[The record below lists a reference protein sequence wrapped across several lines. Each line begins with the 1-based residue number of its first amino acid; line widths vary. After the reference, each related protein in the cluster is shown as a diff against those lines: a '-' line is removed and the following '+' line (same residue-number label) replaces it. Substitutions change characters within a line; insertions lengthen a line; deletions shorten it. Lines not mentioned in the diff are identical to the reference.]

1 MKRRTLLVVVVAA
14 LVAAIGIFFATR
26 DDDEPTAEP
35 DTKSVA
41 DAPNVEGKPSVSR
54 HRSAPDR
61 RPATA
66 SGIVTRADDGS
77 PVAGAVVLMNAKGGP
92 GSVATEVGVRA
103 RTLVMRTDDAGEF
116 TFEGVPPGA
125 YTMSATAKGFLPG
138 RLANVEVQPAS
149 DVAGLKVALVSG
161 GHRVSGNVQDIV
173 GGPVEGAV
181 VHALR
186 LDEGSALSLFSRAP
200 SGAMANEDGEYELWL
215 PDGAYSLTAEH
226 PDYVKA
232 TAQLRVDGGPRTR
245 DITMTPGAAIEG
257 TVVDRDG
264 KPVAGALVRWVG
276 TDELMAGG
284 GGFGGGPAANM
295 GMLERVET
303 DESGHFRITGLEPG
317 VRALSAVSENGAT
330 KQPVEVALGVAEE
343 VSGVELVLDRAYKV
357 SGIVVR
363 DDADATPIEGVMLS
377 TWSMKP
383 PSAFPARSPSEEDGY
398 FEIWGVPPGNYV
410 VSAVS
415 DEALPSFMG
424 DSVEVIDADVD
435 DLQIQLAT
443 GVHIRGRVE
452 PAVPATIKL
461 EIDMQSLGLMN
472 MMTAIGNGFVRDRTA
487 EDGTFDLSPVA
498 ASKVTIV
505 ATAEDGRTGE
515 VDLDIGS
522 DDIDDVV
529 VTLEARARLAGR
541 VVDATGT
548 PVEGA
553 RVQVTLIS
561 DAPQMS
567 MSFDATGDIP
577 GGGEIGTTDE
587 EGNYTVRGL
596 EAGSYEVQVS
606 PAKGPVLAWAKPD
619 DPDDP
624 KAPLVLELAAAEQRD
639 NYELRVEAQNGVIR
653 GRVVGAD
660 GAPLADAWVRA
671 SREQSAG
678 EFMNEL
684 TQRFMKMAGAAA
696 QKQAKRKPDPDR
708 KASEGETMAS
718 RALSIQF
725 AEEPVLTDE
734 TGSFEI
740 KGLREGTYLVIGD
753 GPKGTGRGQ
762 VTGVELGAN
771 IEIEVEPL
779 GGISGVVE
787 SGGKPLAKY
796 TLTVRGP
803 DVRTRR
809 INDDSGTFE
818 IDRLDPGT
826 YKVTVDAEE
835 GVADQE
841 VEIEAS
847 ETKKLTLEI
856 EGFGT
861 LRGKL
866 VDAAGEGISG
876 VNVVVQGRSPDAS
889 NMMAMFS
896 GGGPKTDDDG
906 SFEVDRVRPGKGSI
920 SFVDPDA
927 SGFAPVG
934 ASSYELEGGGELDLG
949 TITGIPAGDVA
960 AEDRGDLGLSTMVAT
975 IGDRPLSPDDDGGEV
990 TEETDETD
998 EADTTKHLW
1007 VSSVALEGAA
1017 AAAGVEPGDEIVS
1030 IRGVDVDGQ
1039 GAETA
1044 ALTLGP
1050 GHVRAGEDVSIRI
1063 KRGSMTRKITIR
1075 ARGRKSKKRK

>member
-1 MKRRTLLVVVVAA
+1 MVVAA

-26 DDDEPTAEP
+26 DEEAPTAE
-35 DTKSVA
+35 A
-41 DAPNVEGKPSVSR
+41 DAKPVAEAPKVEGKPSVSR
-54 HRSAPDR
+54 HRSPPDR

-66 SGIVTRADDGS
+66 SGLVTQADDGS

-92 GSVATEVGVRA
+92 GAVATEVGIRA
-103 RTLVMRTDDAGEF
+103 RTLVVRTDDAGQF

-138 RLANVEVQPAS
+138 RLTNVEVHPAS
-149 DVAGLKVALVSG
+149 DVTDLKVSLVSG

-181 VHALR
+181 IHALR
-186 LDEGSALSLFSRAP
+186 LDEGSALALFSRAP
-200 SGAMANEDGEYELWL
+200 SGAMANEDGQYELWL

-232 TAQLRVDGGPRTR
+232 TAQLRVDGGPRTK

-276 TDELMAGG
+276 TDELMSGG
-284 GGFGGGPAANM
+284 AGFGGGGQAAQM

-317 VRALSAVSENGAT
+317 VRALSAVSEQGAT

-343 VSGVELVLDRAYKV
+343 VGGVELVLDRAFRV

-363 DDADATPIEGVMLS
+363 DDDEATPIEGVMLS
-377 TWSMKP
+377 TWSMNP
-383 PSAFPARSPSEEDGY
+383 PSAYPARGPSEEDGY
-398 FEIWGVPPGNYV
+398 FEIWGVQPGDYV
-410 VSAVS
+410 ISAVS
-415 DEALPSFMG
+415 DQALPSFMG
-424 DSVEVIDADVD
+424 SSVEVIDADVD
-435 DLQIQLAT
+435 DLQITLGT

-452 PAVPATIKL
+452 PPVAATIKL

-472 MMTAIGNGFVRDRTA
+472 MMTAIGNGFVRDRSA

-498 ASKVTIV
+498 ASKVKVV
-505 ATAEDGRTGE
+505 AMAEDGRTGE
-515 VDLDIGS
+515 VDLDIGT

-529 VTLEARARLAGR
+529 VTLEERARLAGR
-541 VVDATGT
+541 VVDAAGA

-553 RVQVTLIS
+553 KVQVTLIS
-561 DAPQMS
+561 DMPQMA
-567 MSFDATGDIP
+567 MSFDATGDLP
-577 GGGEIGTTDE
+577 GGGDIGTTDE
-587 EGNYTVRGL
+587 QGNYTVRGL

-606 PAKGPVLAWAKPD
+606 PAKGPALAWAKPD
-619 DPDDP
+619 DPEDP
-624 KAPLVLELAAAEQRD
+624 KAPIVIELAAAEQRD
-639 NYELRVEAQNGVIR
+639 DFELRVEAQNGVIR
-653 GRVVGAD
+653 GRVVDAD

-671 SREQSAG
+671 TREQSAG
-678 EFMNEL
+678 EFMSEL

-696 QKQAKRKPDPDR
+696 QKQAKRKEEPDR
-708 KASEGETMAS
+708 KPSEGETMAS
-718 RALSIQF
+718 RALSMQF

-734 TGSFEI
+734 TGTFEI

-762 VTGVELGAN
+762 VSGVELGSSV
-771 IEIEVEPL
+771 EVEVEPL
-779 GGISGVVE
+779 GGISGAVE
-787 SGGKPLAKY
+787 TSGGKPLTKY
-796 TLTVRGP
+796 TLTLRGP

-809 INDDSGTFE
+809 VNDESGSFE

-826 YKVTVDAEE
+826 YKVSVDAEE
-835 GVADQE
+835 GVADEE

-847 ETKKLTLEI
+847 ETKKLTLKI

-861 LRGKL
+861 LKGKL
-866 VDAAGEGISG
+866 VDAAGEGIG
-876 VNVVVQGRSPDAS
+876 GMNVMVQGRSPGTG

-906 SFEVDRVRPGKGSI
+906 SFEVDRIRPGKGSI

-927 SGFAPVG
+927 QSFAAVG
-934 ASSYELEGGGELDLG
+934 ASTYELEGGDDLDLG
-949 TITGIPAGDVA
+949 SITGIPAGDVP
-960 AEDRGDLGLSTMVAT
+960 AEDRGDLGLSTTVAT
-975 IGDRPLSPDDDGGEV
+975 LADRPLSPDEGGEGG
-990 TEETDETD
+990 EEID
-998 EADTTKHLW
+998 EADTAKHLW
-1007 VSSVALEGAA
+1007 VSSVSIKGAA

-1030 IRGVDVDGQ
+1030 IRGVDVTGQ
-1039 GAETA
+1039 GAATA
-1044 ALTLGP
+1044 ALTLGG

-1075 ARGRKSKKRK
+1075 ARGRNKKKK